1 MATDSRQQF
10 VTALRSRFNREQDFQ
25 MYLGA
30 LDAVIDALLQHQR
43 STNQVEM
50 LTMEQFSSAFT
61 SLSRQDPIWR
71 ERANLLGDLTQVYL
85 EKDIRKAETLA
96 RVMANLYYEAVPD
109 SGWYPERPW
118 PVSSGWSLDRK
129 QTILPARNSQQAF
142 RISLVVGWSRD
153 LTGARQFCFC
163 PQLLAGRREGV

>member
-96 RVMANLYYEAVPD
+96 RVMANLYYEAVFA
-109 SGWYPERPW
+109 ERMG
-118 PVSSGWSLDRK
+118 S
-129 QTILPARNSQQAF
+129 RNA
-142 RISLVVGWSRD
+142 D
-153 LTGARQFCFC
+153 
-163 PQLLAGRREGV
+163 